1 MQSMTGFGKAE
12 YVIDKFSLTV
22 EIKTVNNRF
31 LDIVPKYPRLFI
43 CFDDLMRKL
52 INAKVARGRL
62 ELFVTLIDNRDK
74 DKNVDVDLS
83 LAKSYYQAYTTLSQN
98 FPQLSSD
105 LSILSLMKM
114 GDIVKEG
121 VVENDMDFY
130 RDVLIETLNGA
141 LDNLNEMRKVEGEKL
156 KADMLSRV
164 RNIETIVSDIGLRAP
179 LIQENYR
186 TRLQDRMKEILSSTN
201 FDETRLLQ
209 EVALFADKS
218 NIDEEL
224 TRLKSHISQF
234 YDIVNGETPG
244 RKLDFLIQEFNRE
257 ANTICSKSND
267 LTITKHGLAL
277 KCEIEKIREQI
288 QNVE

>member
-22 EIKTVNNRF
+22 EVKTVNNRF

-164 RNIETIVSDIGLRAP
+164 RNIETIVYDIGLRAP

>member
-43 CFDDLMRKL
+43 CFDDLIRNV
-52 INAKVARGRL
+52 INKKVARGRL
-62 ELFVTLIDNRDK
+62 ELFITLIDNRDK
-74 DKNVDVDLS
+74 DKKVDVDLS
-83 LAKSYYQAYTTLSQN
+83 LAKMYYQAFSTLSEN
-98 FPQLSSD
+98 FPQLNND
-105 LSILSLMKM
+105 LTVLSLMKM

-121 VVENDMDFY
+121 VVETDMDFY
-130 RDVLIETLNGA
+130 QSVLVETLNRA
-141 LDNLNEMRKVEGEKL
+141 LDNLNAMRKIEGEKL

-164 RNIETIVSDIGLRAP
+164 KNIEDIVLSIKERAP
-179 LIQENYR
+179 LIKDNYR
-186 TRLQDRMKEILSSTN
+186 TKLEDRMKEILSSTN
-201 FDETRLLQ
+201 YDETRLLQ
-209 EVALFADKS
+209 EVAIFADKS

-224 TRLKSHISQF
+224 TRLQSHISQF
-234 YDIVNGETPG
+234 YDITNGENPG

-267 LTITKHGLAL
+267 LLITKYGLAL